1 MTIRITEKGRDI
13 LLALLASPKPL
24 TQKQLLAALGRPWTL
39 PAIDLELWYLAWRG
53 FIEPAARGA
62 FQLEPFFQVVLEW
75 RLDAKDNNSDHP

>member
-1 MTIRITEKGRDI
+1 MTIRVTQKGQDI

-53 FIEPAARGA
+53 FVEPAARGA
-62 FQLEPFFQVVLEW
+62 YQLEPFFSDILRW
-75 RLDAKDNNSDHP
+75 RINGGP